1 MSLSTSLYAIADAL
15 DPRMAYWSV
24 ETTRGKVWSERQ
36 LIPTWHE
43 GVKGVRKLDWLWDIV
58 GTGDIKRLK
67 TVTLH
72 CPDGRTGV
80 LEMTEPGEMRSKWPA
95 FQFRNKSVDVI
106 SGYGRLE
113 FLVVGRVIDPAN
125 GWCECFIWDYYPRPE
140 QLYAPEIPAEGEHT
154 MIPEQLYRPADPSF
168 LAYRSNINAFGS
180 WKDSMTPIG
189 SLNMEVQGFRI

>member
-80 LEMTEPGEMRSKWPA
+80 LEMTEPG
-95 FQFRNKSVDVI
+95 
-106 SGYGRLE
+106 
-113 FLVVGRVIDPAN
+113 
-125 GWCECFIWDYYPRPE
+125 
-140 QLYAPEIPAEGEHT
+140 
-154 MIPEQLYRPADPSF
+154 
-168 LAYRSNINAFGS
+168 
-180 WKDSMTPIG
+180 
-189 SLNMEVQGFRI
+189 